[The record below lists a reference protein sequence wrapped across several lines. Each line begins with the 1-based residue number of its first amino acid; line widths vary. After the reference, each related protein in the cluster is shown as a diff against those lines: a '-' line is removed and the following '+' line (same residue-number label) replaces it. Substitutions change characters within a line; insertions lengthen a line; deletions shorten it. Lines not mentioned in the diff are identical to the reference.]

1 MDILINCKDCKIKSK
16 ATGTLNKNELEFL
29 AKNCAE
35 VIVERGE
42 HIIKQ
47 GQLSSHIAY
56 IKSGLVKIHMKGP
69 KEIDQILRIAM
80 PGTYI
85 GIQTILTNRIH
96 QYSAS
101 ALEDSKVCFIDINS
115 FKELIAKNSMFA
127 NELLLYVC
135 SDELVY
141 FHRIVN
147 HSQKQV
153 NGRMAETLLF
163 FADEVYKKEQYDLP
177 LSRND
182 LAAIICTTRESAT
195 RSLKELNDMNIV
207 NVKGKRIKI
216 VDRKFLDK
224 ISLKG

>member
-1 MDILINCKDCKIKSK
+1 MDQFMNCKNCKIKSK
-16 ATGTLNKNELEFL
+16 AAGTLNKEELEL
-29 AKNCAE
+29 LSENCAE
-35 VIVERGE
+35 VVVEKGE
-42 HIIKQ
+42 YLIKE

-56 IKSGLVKIHMKGP
+56 VKSGLVKIHMSGP
-69 KEIDQILRIAM
+69 RSVDQILRIAM
-80 PGTYI
+80 PGSYI
-85 GIQTILTNRIH
+85 GVQTILTNRIH

-101 ALEDSKVCFIDINS
+101 ALEASTVCFIDNQS
-115 FKELIAKNSMFA
+115 FKELISRNSKFA

-135 SDELVY
+135 NDELQY

-163 FADEVYKKEQYDLP
+163 FADEVYKTSAYELP

-182 LAAIICTTRESAT
+182 LAALICTTRESAT
-195 RSLKELNDMNIV
+195 RSLKELSDLQIIH
-207 NVKGKRIKI
+207 VKGKSIQLK
-216 VDRKFLDK
+216 DRSFLEK